1 MKKITKLLV
10 AAGILM
16 LSAACSQENTAAS
29 KPEETKSAAP
39 EASDAVSESNWPSST
54 VQWYV
59 PAASGGGTDLVGRV
73 FTNYLNEKT
82 KKGMVVTNQTAGS
95 GSVAM
100 ETVRTAKPDGNNLF
114 FAHTGSLITCATG
127 VYNKSMIDD
136 FTTIAYIPTVTNYCL
151 VVNAGSPYQTIG
163 DLIEDAKAKP
173 SEVTFGVAL
182 GSSTHLMAG
191 LLAGDAGV
199 EFNYVEA
206 GSDTE
211 KVAAITGNHI
221 AVSLVNPNNAKQF
234 SDAGKIRVLAT
245 IGSTQ
250 ERCPAFPEVPSLQEL
265 GYKSCTYSV
274 DFVVWGP
281 KDMADADVE
290 KINAMFAEAVQD
302 EGVLQKCADMNFPL
316 TGCLSVEEG
325 KVKAKEVSS
334 QYEDACR
341 QVGLV
346 K

>member
-1 MKKITKLLV
+1 MKKLIKKICVIGLSLSLV
-10 AAGILM
+10 AC
-16 LSAACSQENTAAS
+16 STEKAAVPSSGEASQTEAENTPES
-29 KPEETKSAAP
+29 K
-39 EASDAVSESNWPSST
+39 WPSTT

-100 ETVRTAKPDGNNLF
+100 ETVRTAVPDGNNLF

-127 VYNKSMIDD
+127 VYNKSMVED
-136 FTTIAYIPTVTNYCL
+136 FTTIAYIPTITNYCL
-151 VVNAGSPYQTIG
+151 VVNANSPYQTVEE
-163 DLIEDAKAKP
+163 LIEDAKANP
-173 SEVTFGVAL
+173 ATITFGVAL

-211 KVAAITGNHI
+211 KVSAITGNHI
-221 AVSLVNPNNAKQF
+221 TASLVNPNNAKQF
-234 SDAGKIRVLAT
+234 SEAGKIRVLAT
-245 IGSTQ
+245 IGSSA
-250 ERCPAFPEVPSLQEL
+250 ERCSAFPDVPSLQEL
-265 GYKSCTYSV
+265 GYESCNYSV

-281 KDMADADVE
+281 KDMNPADVE
-290 KINAMFAEAVQD
+290 MINKMFAEAVQD
-302 EGVLQKCADMNFPL
+302 EDVIKKCTDMNFPIIE
-316 TGCLSVEEG
+316 CLSVEEG
-325 KVKAKEVSS
+325 KKRVEEVSL
-334 QYEDACR
+334 QYVEACR
-341 QVGLV
+341 QVGLIQ
-346 K
+346 